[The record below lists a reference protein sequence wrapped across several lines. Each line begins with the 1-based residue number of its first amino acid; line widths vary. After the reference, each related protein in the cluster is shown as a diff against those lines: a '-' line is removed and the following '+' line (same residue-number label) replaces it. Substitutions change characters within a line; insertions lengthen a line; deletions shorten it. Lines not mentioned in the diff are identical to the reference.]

1 MENSTPN
8 QDKKKRP
15 VIIVLFCLF
24 VLFVHGGDFIRS
36 FTTDRFLE
44 IMSYVPLWYFLFMVL
59 VLYPAEIFA
68 VIEIWRMKRRGL
80 WIYGVMQVIWT
91 TLWIFYFNAF
101 PKMGQLILLA
111 VYVLIVL
118 MYYKDMEPYPKTKV

>member
-8 QDKKKRP
+8 QVKKKRP

-36 FTTDRFLE
+36 FLPERFLE
-44 IMSYVPLWYFLFMVL
+44 IISYVPLWYFLLLML
-59 VLYPAEIFA
+59 AIYPAEIFA

-80 WIYGVMQVIWT
+80 WIYGVIQVIWIF
-91 TLWIFYFNAF
+91 LWVFYFNAF
-101 PKMGQLILLA
+101 PKIGQIIPLGVFGVIALI
-111 VYVLIVL
+111 
-118 MYYKDMEPYPKTKV
+118 YYKEMS